1 MSEENKEY
9 TFENP
14 EYRKTYWHTCS
25 HILAQA
31 VKRLYPEVRIWA
43 VEPEN
48 AAILSGGGIGT
59 HLQMGIGDGLIPD
72 ILDQGIYDDICV
84 VSDEEAINEARAL
97 AREEGLLCG
106 VSGGTNVVAARQL
119 ARQLGSGKTVV
130 TLLPDTGERYFS
142 TELFE
147 D

>member
-1 MSEENKEY
+1 MTISAW
-9 TFENP
+9 FP
-14 EYRKTYWHTCS
+14 MRKLSTR
-25 HILAQA
+25 LA
-31 VKRLYPEVRIWA
+31 R
-43 VEPEN
+43 
-48 AAILSGGGIGT
+48 
-59 HLQMGIGDGLIPD
+59 
-72 ILDQGIYDDICV
+72 
-84 VSDEEAINEARAL
+84 

>member
-1 MSEENKEY
+1 
-9 TFENP
+9 
-14 EYRKTYWHTCS
+14 
-25 HILAQA
+25 
-31 VKRLYPEVRIWA
+31 
-43 VEPEN
+43 
-48 AAILSGGGIGT
+48 
-59 HLQMGIGDGLIPD
+59 MGIGDGLIPD

-130 TLLPDTGERYFS
+130 TLLPDTRANDIFPLNCLRINRRQTRHRIS
-142 TELFE
+142 R
-147 D
+147 